1 MRISIM
7 GTGGVGGYFGA
18 RLSAAGYDVNFVAR
32 GRHLEAL
39 RANGLTLK
47 SANGDLH
54 LPSISVTD
62 DPSNVGP
69 VDYVLFTVKRFDT
82 EPAAEMCKAMI
93 GPETTVINVQNGM
106 DAKDTLR
113 GILDGDK
120 VMDGAAYITNAAV
133 IEPGVVGHAG
143 PLARVVFGEAD
154 GSRSAR
160 GERFLN
166 ACVDAGIAAEL
177 TSNIA
182 RELWAKFALL
192 ATFSGVGAATRK
204 SIGPI
209 RNEPVTRNL
218 MRDGLEEAVAV
229 ASAKGVDVGAN
240 YIAQQMELGD
250 KIPEQTKPSMLIDL
264 ERGNRLELEWMSGA
278 LTRIGQE
285 VDVPT
290 PVHSTLYAALKL
302 HANGPN

>member
-7 GTGGVGGYFGA
+7 GTGGVGGYFGG
-18 RLSAAGYDVNFVAR
+18 RLSAASHDVNFIAR

-39 RANGLTLK
+39 RSNGLTLK

-54 LPSISVTD
+54 LSSISVTD
-62 DPSNVGP
+62 NPSTIGP

-82 EPAAEMCKAMI
+82 EPAAEMCKPMI
-93 GPETTVINVQNGM
+93 GPETTVITVQNGM
-106 DAKDTLR
+106 DAENTLR
-113 GILDGDK
+113 GILGEDK

-133 IEPGVVGHAG
+133 IGPGVVGHSG
-143 PLARVVFGEAD
+143 SLARLVFGEAD

-160 GERFLN
+160 GEGFLN
-166 ACVDAGIAAEL
+166 ACLDAGISAEL
-177 TSNIA
+177 TSDIA

-192 ATFSGVGAATRK
+192 AAFSAVGTATRK

-209 RNEPVTRNL
+209 RSEPVTRKL

-229 ASAKGVDVGAN
+229 ARAKGVDLGESYVT
-240 YIAQQMELGD
+240 QQMEFGD
-250 KIPEQTKPSMLIDL
+250 RIPEQTKPSMLIDL

-278 LTRIGQE
+278 LTRIAQE
-285 VDVPT
+285 VEVPT
-290 PVHSTLYAALKL
+290 PVHSTLYAVLKL